1 MKYLIK
7 VFTTLERDIFVEA
20 DSDKEAGELAHDI
33 YWNYPDYGETVDI
46 DYEIK
51 EVEE

>member
-1 MKYLIK
+1 MKHLIK
-7 VFTTLERDIFVEA
+7 VFTTLARDIFVEA

-33 YWNYPDYGETVDI
+33 YLDYPDYGETVDI